1 MRPATC
7 HLLAA
12 VDILEPCP
20 GKQCPFYE
28 DTCMLTELHPQL
40 ARAAEKLPVPALVS
54 ELWVHPRDTR
64 VGLNGSGLLIV
75 NPPYQLDLEMHKWL
89 PELGGALGAGPKGGS
104 LIRWIAHEQH

>member
-28 DTCMLTELHPQL
+28 DTCMLAELHPQL
-40 ARAAEKLPVPALVS
+40 ATNPPLVQFLLGFREKLEDGPRPVLARAPGF
-54 ELWVHPRDTR
+54 D
-64 VGLNGSGLLIV
+64 
-75 NPPYQLDLEMHKWL
+75 
-89 PELGGALGAGPKGGS
+89 
-104 LIRWIAHEQH
+104 